1 MISRLIT
8 TCLAFLILSAV
19 VSAQGKRLDLP
30 PAPPKPSA
38 EETPSEAEMEA
49 AEAAAAAAAEESEVP
64 AMWADPQNQYEEL
77 FLRFEMENDSRKLI
91 RKRYLE
97 ELRGLGLG
105 SQKTA
110 LKALTSSYSPSVML
124 GAEILEWVGEAK
136 DADALVE
143 AASSVNNVEAVGV
156 CLDSALRLANGV
168 LPEATVRL
176 LGHPKRQMRTVAES
190 RLSERPNPAHL
201 PKLLQFLNYG
211 RDNDVRLRAARL
223 LAAFPDNPEA
233 RLGLR
238 NALAGESMDVAMLA
252 VRSLAADG
260 SPETIAW
267 LHEEFLTA
275 PTEMEAAYL
284 LMGLLLH
291 QDVSTALILQA
302 DLEERLRFLLHAKDP
317 FVSGTAASALAEY
330 VFRADLQG
338 NLAELERGLPVVL
351 VRAVGGAEFYPQ
363 YARFAPLAERSLRR
377 ITGVHFSDQAG
388 SAWVSWLRENLEGFH
403 IVRGRIEVAE
413 NEVSRLRVKWVQ
425 ADGTKRTLVGADAT
439 RLRGDRVVGTIGAH
453 RLLQMLEAP
462 GLLSPSMMPGTMGL
476 AEAPLTLSLDVSV
489 DSRRKNLSF
498 RGSAGE
504 PWVGQLTRDLNA
516 LYETTGWQALAGQD
530 SSGHEF
536 LLQNLERFDANQ
548 FASEEERMGALIAL
562 SEGRIAS
569 LEEPVLRSWV
579 AELLTI
585 NNRSAYWTPALSH
598 EFLGLIP
605 LYSQDEDFVADLLA
619 MVMSDSSRSIDA
631 QAIDLLAGLE
641 EPSRSDLLLRA
652 LLASDADQCGVL
664 LHDDR
669 LAVRLASVR
678 ALPSFGVLGTSHL
691 ITALDDVH
699 TLVQRTAI
707 SGLGSQKALIARDL
721 IAVFT
726 KEGMPVELRREAITA
741 LGQIGSVDSLPGLI
755 AITAGEDIGLQLAA
769 VAAIA
774 EIPGSE
780 SSKALGDL
788 FPSFAGTPVE
798 GSYMRSLMVRGSAAA
813 RLILRPYL
821 MGENVRLSQR
831 AAVLGGA
838 LGDPIA
844 APVLMDWLPQDPR
857 NPELLGAL
865 ANSLCVDFRT
875 TPDPAGT
882 YQAWWVDN
890 QAHTSAEWLRNAAAD
905 SGFDLPRGFDDPT
918 RVKPKETVAAL
929 LKVLE
934 GGPAHM
940 RAVTCYFL
948 NTLTGVDTS
957 VIAIGTPRAELV
969 RRAQPWHDWLD
980 S

>member
-1 MISRLIT
+1 M
-8 TCLAFLILSAV
+8 LSAV

-38 EETPSEAEMEA
+38 EEAPQAGETEA
-49 AEAAAAAAAEESEVP
+49 AEAEAALKKDGEIP
-64 AMWADPQNQYEEL
+64 ALWADPQNQYEEL
-77 FLRFEMENDSRKLI
+77 FLRFEMEQDKRKLI

-97 ELRGLGLG
+97 ELRGLGLD
-105 SQKTA
+105 SQRTA
-110 LKALTSSYSPSVML
+110 LKALGSNYAPSVML
-124 GAEILEWVGEAK
+124 AAEILEWVGEAK
-136 DADALVE
+136 DADALVS
-143 AASSVNNVEAVGV
+143 AASSVSDVEAVGV

-176 LGHPKRQMRTVAES
+176 LGHPKRQMRTVAEA

-223 LAAFPDNPEA
+223 LAAFPDSADA

-238 NALAGESMDVAMLA
+238 NALKGESMDVAMLA
-252 VRSLAADG
+252 VRSLAGDG
-260 SPETIAW
+260 NAETIAW
-267 LHEEFLTA
+267 LHDEFLAA
-275 PTEMEAAYL
+275 PTEIEAAYL
-284 LMGLLLH
+284 LFGILHH
-291 QDVSTALILQA
+291 QDESTSLLIRA
-302 DLEERLRFLLHAKDP
+302 DLEERLRFLLHTKDP
-317 FVSGTAASALAEY
+317 FISGTAAAALAEY
-330 VFRADLQG
+330 AFRADLSG
-338 NLAELERGLPVVL
+338 SLVELERGLPVVL
-351 VRAVGGAEFYPQ
+351 VRAIGGAEFYPQ

-377 ITGVHFSDQAG
+377 ITGVHFTDQAG
-388 SAWVSWLRENLEGFH
+388 SVWVSWLRDNLEGFH
-403 IVRGRIEVAE
+403 IVRGRIDVAE
-413 NEVSRLRVKWVQ
+413 DEVSRLRVMWVQ
-425 ADGTKRTLVGADAT
+425 ADGTKRTLVGADGI
-439 RLRGDRVVGTIGAH
+439 RLNGDRVVGAIGAKS
-453 RLLQMLEAP
+453 LLEMVVEP
-462 GLLSPSMMPGTMGL
+462 GLLSPAMMPGAMGL
-476 AEAPLTLSLDVSV
+476 AEASQTLSIDISV

-504 PWVGQLTRDLNA
+504 PWVGKLTNDLNA

-530 SSGHEF
+530 SSGREF
-536 LLQNLERFDANQ
+536 LQQNLQRFDANE
-548 FASEEERMGALIAL
+548 FASNEERLGALIAL
-562 SEGRIAS
+562 SSGRIAS
-569 LEEPVLRSWV
+569 LAEPVLRSWV

-585 NNRSAYWTPALSH
+585 NDRATYWTPALSH

-605 LYSQDEDFVADLLA
+605 LYAQDEIFVADLLT
-619 MVMSDSSRSIDA
+619 MVMSDSSRAVDA

-652 LLASDADQCGVL
+652 LLASDADQCGAL
-664 LHDDR
+664 LQDDR

-691 ITALDDVH
+691 IGALDDVH
-699 TLVQRTAI
+699 SLVQRTAI
-707 SGLGSQKALIARDL
+707 HGLGSQKALIAHDL
-721 IAVFT
+721 IAVFI
-726 KEGMPVELRREAITA
+726 KEGMPVELRREAILA
-741 LGQIGSVDSLPGLI
+741 LGQIGSTDSLPSLLT
-755 AITAGEDIGLQLAA
+755 ITSGEDIGMQLAA

-774 EIPGSE
+774 EIPGPEASQMM
-780 SSKALGDL
+780 ADL

-798 GSYMRSLMVRGSAAA
+798 GSFMRSLMVRGSASA

-821 MGENVRLSQR
+821 MGDNVRLSQR
-831 AAVLGGA
+831 AALLGGS

-844 APVLMDWLPQDPR
+844 APVLMDWLPRDPR

-882 YQAWWVDN
+882 YQAWWLDN
-890 QAHTSAEWLRNAAAD
+890 QNNTSADWLRNAAGD
-905 SGFDLPRGFDDPT
+905 SGFEIPRGFDDPT
-918 RVKPKETVAAL
+918 RVSPKETVAAL
-929 LKVLE
+929 LKILE

-948 NTLTGVDTS
+948 NALTGVDTA
-957 VIAIGTPRAELV
+957 VIAIGTPRAELT